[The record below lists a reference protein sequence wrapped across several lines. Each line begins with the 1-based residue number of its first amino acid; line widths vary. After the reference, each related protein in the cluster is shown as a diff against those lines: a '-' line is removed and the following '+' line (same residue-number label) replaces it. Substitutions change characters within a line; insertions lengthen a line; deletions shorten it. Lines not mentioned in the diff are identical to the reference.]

1 MSNARTPSHTHTV
14 SDLGTGTPA
23 SGKYLDGAGA
33 WTALPAGSA
42 AFRTDSV
49 GNLGA
54 AHTST
59 LGTETWLTTTGTLNA
74 NHVETIAGRAAGKFV
89 VLRLQQDATGGRTL
103 QISDGTTPTSVTI
116 NSAAN
121 AVTDILI
128 ICKDATDF
136 DVVVLG
142 ASGAEPTL
150 SVTGTTGNLGTTQ
163 TVDFQSVAREKWLA
177 GTLNGNLAVTVSN
190 PVAGSR
196 LRVLAVQDGTGGR
209 TLTIAGQAVTIPTT
223 ATTGVAMVLAV
234 WLDAT
239 TFRVESSGVYTESDP
254 NAVLKSLG
262 TTKGDT
268 VVWTA
273 SGTPAREAVGAD
285 GTIIIADS
293 SQTNGRK
300 WGFASV
306 AVPFSKTGAQTVAT
320 GAVRYRIPFAAVIES
335 VAATVGTAPTG
346 ASLIVDV
353 NKNGTTI
360 FTTQA
365 NRPTIAAARQR
376 VELGRGPGRDGGRGG
391 RLHHR
396 GRGSDR
402 LDGRRLGPLRDPPL
416 PPDLSR
422 GRLGASTSA
431 PAGAGAGAGAQPR
444 TSKTRSRAR
453 TARRFQRTRRM

>member
-1 MSNARTPSHTHTV
+1 MGFRPPPS
-14 SDLGTGTPA
+14 
-23 SGKYLDGAGA
+23 AGG
-33 WTALPAGSA
+33 GSA

-150 SVTGTTGNLGTTQ
+150 SVTGATGNLGTTQ

-268 VVWTA
+268 AVWTA
-273 SGTPAREAVGAD
+273 SGTP
-285 GTIIIADS
+285 
-293 SQTNGRK
+293 
-300 WGFASV
+300 
-306 AVPFSKTGAQTVAT
+306 
-320 GAVRYRIPFAAVIES
+320 
-335 VAATVGTAPTG
+335 
-346 ASLIVDV
+346 
-353 NKNGTTI
+353 
-360 FTTQA
+360 
-365 NRPTIAAARQR
+365 
-376 VELGRGPGRDGGRGG
+376 RG
-391 RLHHR
+391 
-396 GRGSDR
+396 
-402 LDGRRLGPLRDPPL
+402 
-416 PPDLSR
+416 
-422 GRLGASTSA
+422 
-431 PAGAGAGAGAQPR
+431 
-444 TSKTRSRAR
+444 KRSAR
-453 TARRFQRTRRM
+453 TARSSSPTRRRRTAASGGSRPSPSRSARRARRRSPPGRCATASRSPPSSSRSPPRSAPRRPGRA